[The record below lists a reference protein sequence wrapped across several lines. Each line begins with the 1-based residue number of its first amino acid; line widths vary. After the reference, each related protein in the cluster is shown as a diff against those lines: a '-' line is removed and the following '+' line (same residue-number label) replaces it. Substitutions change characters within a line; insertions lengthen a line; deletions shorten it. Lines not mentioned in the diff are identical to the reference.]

1 MEGYLMD
8 DRNWL
13 LVLSGILGGT
23 GISSFLKY
31 LSTRRTQS
39 IGVEE
44 RLRAEMFTQIDKLR
58 TEIEQLKT
66 ELDHWRDK
74 YLALNKEHV
83 KLKAEFDKLTKDK

>member
-1 MEGYLMD
+1 MD
-8 DRNWL
+8 ERNWL
-13 LVLSGILGGT
+13 LIVSGILGGT

-44 RLRAEMFTQIDKLR
+44 RLRAEMFTQLDKLKN
-58 TEIEQLKT
+58 EIDNLKV

-74 YLALNKEHV
+74 YLTLHKEHV
-83 KLKAEFDKLTKDK
+83 KLKAEFEKLTKEK

>member
-1 MEGYLMD
+1 M
-8 DRNWL
+8 
-13 LVLSGILGGT
+13 
-23 GISSFLKY
+23 
-31 LSTRRTQS
+31 
-39 IGVEE
+39 EE

-58 TEIEQLKT
+58 NEIEQLKT